1 MIAVHFLGNVWYYH
15 AAKSYFAFR
24 ARKSMQESTGRMFSF
39 SFSNDQLN
47 QVRFLG
53 SKEFVYKGM
62 IYDIKY
68 RKTID
73 NHLVIVAKADPHEL
87 FFLKALVKIGNTDGF
102 RNSDKSSFDDTQIFP
117 YILGASKSNS
127 FYKESGKMPFLSKS
141 PRLIDPELPIL
152 SPPPKTTLSFNGYS
166 IA

>member
-1 MIAVHFLGNVWYYH
+1 
-15 AAKSYFAFR
+15 
-24 ARKSMQESTGRMFSF
+24 MQESTGRLFSF
-39 SFSNDQLN
+39 SFSTDQLK

-68 RKTID
+68 RKKVENQLI
-73 NHLVIVAKADPHEL
+73 VVAKADPHEL
-87 FFLKALVKIGNTDGF
+87 FFLKTLIKIGNTDGF
-102 RNSDKSSFDDTQIFP
+102 KNSDQSSFNDTQIFP
-117 YILGASKSNS
+117 YILGATKSTL
-127 FYKESGKMPFLSKS
+127 FYKESGKTSFLSKS

-152 SPPPKTTLSFNGYS
+152 SPPPKTTLFFNGSS